1 LKTLKVYNLIS
12 INPNTDQG
20 ENMNNDSSSE
30 IKTMAMDVKT
40 ELLKL
45 KGTVAYPSTFIAS
58 AEATAMGIICAE
70 KVMNQNR

>member
-1 LKTLKVYNLIS
+1 M
-12 INPNTDQG
+12 Q
-20 ENMNNDSSSE
+20 NDTSSK

-45 KGTVAYPSTFIAS
+45 RATGAYPSTFVAS

-70 KVMNQNR
+70 KVMNQNK